1 SVKRHFSEL
10 GVDTQTE
17 DFTVVGVGDMSGDVF
32 GNGMLLSEHINLV
45 CAFDHRHIFLDPT
58 PDPAASFAE
67 RQRLFALPRSSWADY
82 DTTLISAGGGVFPR
96 TAKSIRL
103 TPEVRDALGIAPDVA
118 AMRPFELMRAA
129 LLAPVDLLWNGGIG
143 TYVKA
148 STENNADVGDKAN
161 DTIRVDGTELR
172 CKVVGEGGNLGLTQ
186 LGRIEFARAGG
197 MVNTDFID
205 NSAGVDTS
213 DHEVN
218 IKILLDQVVRDGELT
233 GLQRDRLLDEMTDE
247 VGTMVL
253 RDNYKQNVVLAAA
266 RSQAADMMH
275 VHARYLRRLERDGLL
290 KRKLEFLPDDKAI
303 AERRQ
308 SGQGLSSPEFSVVL
322 AYSKMT
328 IDREILASDLPDDP
342 YLETW
347 LVQYFPTALRTRF
360 QPYMDRHPL
369 RREIIATQIVN
380 DLVNNSGCTFGFRL
394 SEETGAS
401 APDLARAYLVARKV
415 FDMPRFWAA
424 VEALEGVVDQD
435 TQLAMLLEARKLT
448 ERGARWL
455 LHNRR
460 PPFDIRETVQAFG
473 PGALAMVPTLPGL
486 LCGRDLD
493 AFNERF
499 EAYVARGVPEELATQ
514 VAMMV
519 PGYSALD
526 IVEVSHS
533 TGHPVEEVAEVYF
546 DLADRLQLS
555 RLREPVIAL
564 PRDDRWKS
572 MARSALRDDLY
583 AAHAELTRDVL
594 VTSPTG
600 TPEARLEA
608 WADKNVAA
616 VTRARQTLGEIW
628 ESDSHDLATLSVAL
642 RAVRTLVKASNLPVS
657 G

>member
-1 SVKRHFSEL
+1 
-10 GVDTQTE
+10 
-17 DFTVVGVGDMSGDVF
+17 MSGDVF

-58 PDPAASFAE
+58 PDPARSFVE
-67 RQRLFALPRSSWADY
+67 RKRLFELPRSSWADY
-82 DTTLISAGGGVFPR
+82 DTTLISEGGGVFPR

-103 TPEVRDALGIAPDVA
+103 TPQVREALGIATDVA
-118 AMRPFELMRAA
+118 AMTPFELMRAA

-148 STENNADVGDKAN
+148 SVENSADVGDKAN
-161 DTIRVDGTELR
+161 DAIRVDGAELR

-197 MVNTDFID
+197 LINTDFID

-233 GLQRDRLLDEMTDE
+233 VAQRDRLLDEMTDE
-247 VGTMVL
+247 VGAMVL

-266 RSQAADMMH
+266 RAQSSSMMH
-275 VHARYLRRLERDGLL
+275 VHARYQRKLERDGLL
-290 KRKLEFLPDDKAI
+290 NRKLEFLPDDKAM

-308 SGQGLSSPEFSVVL
+308 LMQGLFSPEFAVVL

-328 IDREILASDLPDDP
+328 IDQQILASDLPDDP

-347 LVQYFPTALRTRF
+347 LVQYFPTALRTKY

-380 DLVNNSGCTFGFRL
+380 DLVNNSGGTFGFRL

-424 VEALEGVVDQD
+424 VEALEAGSGNEHSVDQA
-435 TQLAMLLEARKLT
+435 TQIAMLLEARKLT

-460 PPFDIRETVQAFG
+460 PPFDIKDTVGTFG
-473 PGALAMVPTLPGL
+473 PGALALVPTLPGL
-486 LCGRDLD
+486 LAGRDLD
-493 AFNERF
+493 AFNERRDVF
-499 EAYVARGVPEELATQ
+499 IARGVPSDLAEQ

-519 PGYSALD
+519 PAYSALD
-526 IVEVSHS
+526 IVEVSHA
-533 TGHPVEEVAEVYF
+533 TGHAVEAVAEVYF
-546 DLADRLQLS
+546 DLADRLQLA
-555 RLREPVIAL
+555 RLREPIIAL

-594 VTSPTG
+594 LTSPAG

-642 RAVRTLVKASNLPVS
+642 RAIRTLVKASTLP